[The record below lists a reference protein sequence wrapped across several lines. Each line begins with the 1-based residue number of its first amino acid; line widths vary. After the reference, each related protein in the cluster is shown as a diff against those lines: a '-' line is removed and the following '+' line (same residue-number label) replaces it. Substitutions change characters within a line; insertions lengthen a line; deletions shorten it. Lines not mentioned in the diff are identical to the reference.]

1 MTEDM
6 TPRLADGWHD
16 LTREHCAVKIEDG
29 RAVLV
34 SIAWDVD
41 ISEEELGAAI
51 AALVGGKVEF
61 GSWNGTMEGD
71 QVCAIQQVEWTAKVE
86 GGLLNEDQAK
96 EIAAALY
103 ERVDGA
109 VEVEHKDAIMTEL
122 VEWLRG
128 GEFRTGET
136 LTLDALETVWE
147 ESNERDD
154 NENVVGPFGSQYH

>member
-6 TPRLADGWHD
+6 TPRLTDGWHD
-16 LTREHCAVKIEDG
+16 LAREHCAVKIEDG
-29 RAVLV
+29 APVLV

-41 ISEEELGAAI
+41 ISEEELGVAI
-51 AALVGGKVEF
+51 AALVGGRVEF

-71 QVCAIQQVEWTAKVE
+71 QVCEIHQVEWTARVE
-86 GGLLNEDQAK
+86 NGLLNEEQAG
-96 EIAAALY
+96 EIAAELY

-109 VEVEHKDAIMTEL
+109 DDVKHKDAIMTEL
-122 VEWLRG
+122 VEWLRE
-128 GEFRTGET
+128 GEFRIGET